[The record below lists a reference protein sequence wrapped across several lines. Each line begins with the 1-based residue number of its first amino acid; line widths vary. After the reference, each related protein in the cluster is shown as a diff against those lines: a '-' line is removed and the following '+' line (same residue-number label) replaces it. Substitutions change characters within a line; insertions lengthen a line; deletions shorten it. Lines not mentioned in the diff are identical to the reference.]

1 MHIIIFIRSTSV
13 QFDPFDWVQSNQSI
27 STYLVHLGPF
37 CPLVQFEYKL
47 KAREKW
53 KKFHNRPG
61 RCILSQLSKK
71 KKMKTS
77 WIFSLR
83 NQDIYKSRLYI
94 SQSFYFIFYI
104 SKRHLIN

>member
-71 KKMKTS
+71 KKNEDFVDFFT
-77 WIFSLR
+77 
-83 NQDIYKSRLYI
+83 QKSRYI
-94 SQSFYFIFYI
+94 QITLIHFSIILFYFLY
-104 SKRHLIN
+104 K